1 MLVESDQDRERIVNY
16 NGESAR
22 STHAVPVEDLAI
34 MLDGARVRF
43 RRAGSGPALVL
54 VHGLLGYSFSWR
66 YTIPALARHATL
78 YALDLP
84 GAGFSDAPPGM
95 NCSMR
100 ACAGRLLRFM
110 DAVGISDC
118 DLLGTSHGGAVA
130 ILAASIAPER
140 IRRLILVDP
149 VNPWSA
155 HGTVL
160 SVFLSSRVIAPI
172 FLKFIS
178 KLRILE
184 DFYFRRMW
192 GDPRRIHP
200 GTLEGYMK
208 PLFRPGAFKYGLDVL
223 RCWNRD
229 LGEVKCALP
238 RIAHIPTLL
247 IWGSLDAAVDPRSE
261 AKVRSYFHDCRL
273 LMMEGIG
280 HLPYEE
286 APEEFNRAVIEFLSK
301 Q

>member
-1 MLVESDQDRERIVNY
+1 MLVEGDQGRGRIVNP
-16 NGESAR
+16 NRESAR
-22 STHAVPVEDLAI
+22 STQVQVQDLTI
-34 MLDGARVRF
+34 TLDGARLRF
-43 RRAGSGPALVL
+43 QRAGSGPPLLL

-66 YTIPALARHATL
+66 FTIPALADYATV

-84 GAGFSDAPPGM
+84 GTGFSDAPPPGM
-95 NCSMR
+95 NCSMP
-100 ACAGRLLRFM
+100 ASAERLLRFM

-130 ILAASIAPER
+130 MLTASIAPER

-155 HGTVL
+155 HGTIL
-160 SVFLSSRVIAPI
+160 SVFLSNPVIAPI
-172 FLKFIS
+172 FIKLVP

-184 DFYFRRMW
+184 GFYFRRMW
-192 GDPRRIHP
+192 GDPGRIRA

-208 PLFRPGAFKYGLDVL
+208 PLYRPGAFKYGISVL
-223 RCWNRD
+223 RSWNRD
-229 LGEVKCALP
+229 LGGVKSALP
-238 RIAHIPTLL
+238 SISHIPTLL
-247 IWGSLDAAVDPRSE
+247 IWGTLDAAVDPRSA
-261 AKVRSYFHDCRL
+261 AKLRSYLRDCRL